1 MDLSLGHLFTT
12 GGWVMWP
19 LGLFSVLTWTIVLER
34 AFVYLSLRPKLGQIS
49 QSLLQSLKSGDVQTA
64 KSICLNQ
71 KPYVGELFLSAIDTK
86 NKRET
91 AERVTERN
99 RLRLMAHF
107 RKHLWI
113 LGTIGSAAPFVGLL
127 GTVVGI
133 VRAFA
138 DMSAKGSGGF
148 PVVAG
153 GISEA
158 LVATGA
164 GLIVAIVAL
173 LTYNIFVNAANQTL
187 SSLKLTLDEILDESF
202 QGGKSASA

>member
-1 MDLSLGHLFTT
+1 MDLSLGHLFLT

-19 LGLFSVLTWTIVLER
+19 LGIFSVLTWAIVLER
-34 AFVYLSLRPKLGQIS
+34 AFVYLSLKPKLNQLS
-49 QSLLQSLKSGDVQTA
+49 QSLIQTLKSGDLQA
-64 KSICLNQ
+64 ARQICHTQ
-71 KPYVGELFLSAIDTK
+71 KPYVSDLFLSAIDTK
-86 NKRET
+86 QKRET

-99 RLRLMAHF
+99 RLRLMAYF
-107 RKHLWI
+107 KKHLWI
-113 LGTIGSAAPFVGLL
+113 LGTIGSASPFVGLL

-148 PVVAG
+148 AVVAG

-202 QGGKSASA
+202 QVKTAAS

>member
-19 LGLFSVLTWTIVLER
+19 LAFFSVLTWTIVLER

-49 QSLLQSLKSGDVQTA
+49 QTLLQSLKTGDVQTA
-64 KSICLNQ
+64 KSACLKE
-71 KPYVGELFLSAIDTK
+71 KPYVSELFLSAIDTK

-91 AERVTERN
+91 AERITERN

-113 LGTIGSAAPFVGLL
+113 LGTIGSASPFVGLL

-148 PVVAG
+148 AVVAG

-173 LTYNIFVNAANQTL
+173 LAYNIFVNAANQTL
-187 SSLKLTLDEILDESF
+187 SSLKLTLDEILDESL
-202 QGGKSASA
+202 QANKASA